1 MLDGG
6 VLQWLLTSTFMD
18 ALINYSNNRLLEEMK
33 IWFPKAVTDICD
45 SRLSSLIDIMVPI
58 AIGIMTIYFLID
70 LMSKSTTSNFSMEIF
85 VRSFIK
91 YVIGF
96 ALISNCDA
104 LAGGIIAF
112 GDALVA
118 EMPNTGD
125 FKYSSN
131 SVELLKYLQ
140 THSVLQGGYT
150 LAWRLLTKALLQ
162 ALMSCIV
169 NLMVK
174 FVVYNRAIKIFIYR
188 VLLPISIADIFG
200 KGLHQGALGPIKRL
214 LGLAVQ
220 YPMVYII
227 GIITC
232 IFINEIDVMHTNW
245 ITIIGQVGMIFVVV
259 IGTIKKSSDEAM
271 QMFR

>member
-1 MLDGG
+1 MDGG
-6 VLQWLLTSTFMD
+6 VLELILTSSLMD
-18 ALINYSNNRLLEEMK
+18 AIINSSGDKLLENMK
-33 IWFPKAVTDICD
+33 IWFPKAVNDICD
-45 SRLSSLIDIMVPI
+45 SRLSSLIDIIVPI
-58 AIGIMTIYFLID
+58 AVGIMTIYFLVD
-70 LMSKSTTSNFSMEIF
+70 LISKSTTANFSMEIF

-104 LAGGIIAF
+104 LAGGIIKF

-118 EMPNTGD
+118 EMSTAGD
-125 FKYSSN
+125 FQYSTK

-140 THSVLQGGYT
+140 THFMLAGGYR
-150 LAWRLLTKALLQ
+150 LAWRLIFKAILQ
-162 ALMSCIV
+162 VAMSSMV

-188 VLLPISIADIFG
+188 VLLPISVADIFG
-200 KGLHQGALGPIKRL
+200 RGLHQGALSPIKRL

-227 GIITC
+227 GILTC
-232 IFINEIDVMHTNW
+232 VFINEVDVMHTNW
-245 ITIIGQVGMIFVVV
+245 ISIMGQVGMIFIVV
-259 IGTIKKSSDEAM
+259 IGTVKKSADEAM